1 MPLNEPDADG
11 CAMLGRMFVAAM
23 AVLALVGCAASAG
36 RVGMVSGGE
45 PRSYKLVAV
54 PGRDSTPRPL
64 VIALH
69 GWLGTPEQMAS
80 MSGLSAAAAR
90 LGFAVVYPEGD
101 WRSWGIDQS
110 SPRGATDAGFL
121 ADVVADVSARIPVD
135 PARITAVGFSNGGF
149 MAQALACS
157 GRVRLAGVA
166 VIASGL
172 AASAAA
178 SCRPGAA
185 VPFLLI
191 EGTDDP
197 VVPVNGT
204 GTGEERILP
213 ANETLAFW
221 ATENR
226 CNGFDLAGAEFQRT
240 GRCHPA
246 RDRPPVPG
254 RRHRGLVR
262 PGSRTRLARQRC
274 RLPGVPRRPADVGD
288 RRDIRRPRLPAPSGS
303 RATAT
308 DRRPIGR
315 CRRQREPCL
324 DAPEVLSNR
333 TATCQSPRTAG
344 CVRGPGGSHRS
355 NQNGRA
361 GHVPYDRKS

>member
-1 MPLNEPDADG
+1 
-11 CAMLGRMFVAAM
+11 MFIAAM
-23 AVLALVGCAASAG
+23 AVMALVGCAASAG
-36 RVGMVSGGE
+36 RVGVVSGGE
-45 PRSYKLVAV
+45 PRSYKLVAA
-54 PGRDSTPRPL
+54 PSRDGTPRPL

-80 MSGLSAAAAR
+80 MSGLSSAAAQR
-90 LGFAVVYPEGD
+90 GFAIVYPEGD
-101 WRSWGIDQS
+101 WRSWGIDPS
-110 SPRGATDAGFL
+110 SPRGTADAAFL

-226 CNGFDLAGAEFQRT
+226 CNGFDLAGAESREPGVAILRAI
-240 GRCHPA
+240 GRQCRGGDTEGWFVQGAGHGWPGS
-246 RDRPPVPG
+246 DVGYPEFLVG
-254 RRHRGLVR
+254 RRTSAIDATSVVLDF
-262 PGSRTRLARQRC
+262 LLRQAAG
-274 RLPGVPRRPADVGD
+274 PPPR
-288 RRDIRRPRLPAPSGS
+288 
-303 RATAT
+303 
-308 DRRPIGR
+308 IG
-315 CRRQREPCL
+315 
-324 DAPEVLSNR
+324 
-333 TATCQSPRTAG
+333 
-344 CVRGPGGSHRS
+344 
-355 NQNGRA
+355 GR
-361 GHVPYDRKS
+361 